1 MFLWIALKQKLINI
15 KNLYNMGRNGKAIPV
30 FSRMVK
36 LVNDNVGKI
45 ITSEE
50 MLLGNEPGRNS
61 VTAYIYKFVKL
72 GYIEMA
78 NEGEKGILSKET
90 TYRIK
95 KVFPDHYNSVMLM
108 DELRIYNGL
117 IPEKRDFER
126 TLGKIK

>member
-1 MFLWIALKQKLINI
+1 MLLWIVLKQKLINI
-15 KNLYNMGRNGKAIPV
+15 KNLCNMGRNGKAIPV

>member
-1 MFLWIALKQKLINI
+1 
-15 KNLYNMGRNGKAIPV
+15 MGRNGKAIPV

-126 TLGKIK
+126 ALGKIK